1 MGYIE
6 STHYLE
12 NSVLAII
19 VRGQNFAC
27 YFRERWRSWGGR
39 GGGRWVKRF
48 GTNINQ
54 RQTIF
59 SSIYRAK
66 LTLTVLMCC
75 DLQRRTWRTLS
86 FGIIRS
92 HPDSILNIFPKVSD
106 VDVVQV
112 RRYEQQLGSRFSR
125 TYSSLQRSSPP
136 AASLSQ
142 REVLRINLQSERNME
157 IEKICITETIDK
169 RTLQ

>member
-6 STHYLE
+6 STHYLQ

-27 YFRERWRSWGGR
+27 YFRERWG
-39 GGGRWVKRF
+39 GGGRRVKRF

-75 DLQRRTWRTLS
+75 DLQRSTWRTLS

-112 RRYEQQLGSRFSR
+112 RRDEQQLGSRFSR

-142 REVLRINLQSERNME
+142 REVLRINLQSE
-157 IEKICITETIDK
+157 KKYGD
-169 RTLQ
+169 

>member
-6 STHYLE
+6 STHYLQ

-27 YFRERWRSWGGR
+27 YFRERWRSG

-48 GTNINQ
+48 RTNIDQ
-54 RQTIF
+54 RQTLF

-112 RRYEQQLGSRFSR
+112 RRDEHQFGSRFSR

-157 IEKICITETIDK
+157 IKNICIPETIDK

>member
-6 STHYLE
+6 STHYLQ

-19 VRGQNFAC
+19 VRTEFCLLFQ
-27 YFRERWRSWGGR
+27 REVWGGR
-39 GGGRWVKRF
+39 GGRRVKRF

-112 RRYEQQLGSRFSR
+112 RRDEQQLGSRFSR

-142 REVLRINLQSERNME
+142 REVLRINLQSE
-157 IEKICITETIDK
+157 KKYGD
-169 RTLQ
+169 

>member
-6 STHYLE
+6 STHYLQ

-19 VRGQNFAC
+19 VRTEFCLLFQ
-27 YFRERWRSWGGR
+27 REVGGE
-39 GGGRWVKRF
+39 GGGRRVKRF

-112 RRYEQQLGSRFSR
+112 RRDEQQLGSRFSR

-142 REVLRINLQSERNME
+142 REVLRINLQSE
-157 IEKICITETIDK
+157 KKYGD
-169 RTLQ
+169 

>member
-6 STHYLE
+6 STHYLQ

-19 VRGQNFAC
+19 VRTEFCLLFQ
-27 YFRERWRSWGGR
+27 REVGGGR
-39 GGGRWVKRF
+39 GGRRVKRF

-112 RRYEQQLGSRFSR
+112 RRDEQQLGSRFSR

-142 REVLRINLQSERNME
+142 REVLRINLQS
-157 IEKICITETIDK
+157 
-169 RTLQ
+169 

>member
-6 STHYLE
+6 STHYLQ

-19 VRGQNFAC
+19 VRTEFCLLFQ
-27 YFRERWRSWGGR
+27 REVWGGR
-39 GGGRWVKRF
+39 GGRRVKRF

-86 FGIIRS
+86 FGIIRL

-112 RRYEQQLGSRFSR
+112 RRDEQQLGSRFSR

-142 REVLRINLQSERNME
+142 REVLRINLQSE
-157 IEKICITETIDK
+157 KKYGD
-169 RTLQ
+169 

>member
-6 STHYLE
+6 STHYLQ

-19 VRGQNFAC
+19 VRTEFCLLFQ
-27 YFRERWRSWGGR
+27 REVWGGR
-39 GGGRWVKRF
+39 GGRRVKRF

-75 DLQRRTWRTLS
+75 NLQRRTWRTLS

-112 RRYEQQLGSRFSR
+112 RRDEQQLGSRFSR

-142 REVLRINLQSERNME
+142 REVLRINLQSE
-157 IEKICITETIDK
+157 KKYGD
-169 RTLQ
+169 

>member
-6 STHYLE
+6 STHYLQ

-19 VRGQNFAC
+19 VRTEFCLLFQ
-27 YFRERWRSWGGR
+27 REVWGGR
-39 GGGRWVKRF
+39 GGRRVKRF

-112 RRYEQQLGSRFSR
+112 RRDEQQLGSRFSR
-125 TYSSLQRSSPP
+125 TYSSLQRSSPS

-142 REVLRINLQSERNME
+142 REVLRINLQSE
-157 IEKICITETIDK
+157 KKYGD
-169 RTLQ
+169 

>member
-6 STHYLE
+6 STHYLQ

-27 YFRERWRSWGGR
+27 YFRERW
-39 GGGRWVKRF
+39 GGGEGRRVKRF

-112 RRYEQQLGSRFSR
+112 RRDEQQLGSRFSR

-142 REVLRINLQSERNME
+142 REVLRINLQSE
-157 IEKICITETIDK
+157 KKYGD
-169 RTLQ
+169 

>member
-6 STHYLE
+6 STHYLQ

-27 YFRERWRSWGGR
+27 YFRERCRS
-39 GGGRWVKRF
+39 GGGGVRRVKRF

-112 RRYEQQLGSRFSR
+112 RRDEQQLGSRFSR
-125 TYSSLQRSSPP
+125 TYSSLQRSSPS

-157 IEKICITETIDK
+157 IKNICIPETIDK

>member
-1 MGYIE
+1 M
-6 STHYLE
+6 
-12 NSVLAII
+12 LAIS
-19 VRGQNFAC
+19 
-27 YFRERWRSWGGR
+27 ER
-39 GGGRWVKRF
+39 GGGGGGRRVKRF

-112 RRYEQQLGSRFSR
+112 RRDEQQLGSRFPR

-142 REVLRINLQSERNME
+142 REVLRINLQSE
-157 IEKICITETIDK
+157 KKYGD
-169 RTLQ
+169 

>member
-1 MGYIE
+1 M
-6 STHYLE
+6 
-12 NSVLAII
+12 LAISE
-19 VRGQNFAC
+19 RGG
-27 YFRERWRSWGGR
+27 GGR
-39 GGGRWVKRF
+39 GGRRVKRF

-112 RRYEQQLGSRFSR
+112 RRDEQQLGSRFSR

-142 REVLRINLQSERNME
+142 REVLRINLQSE
-157 IEKICITETIDK
+157 KKYGD
-169 RTLQ
+169 

>member
-6 STHYLE
+6 STHYLQ

-27 YFRERWRSWGGR
+27 YFRERW
-39 GGGRWVKRF
+39 GGGERRVKRF

-75 DLQRRTWRTLS
+75 NLQRRTWRTLS

-112 RRYEQQLGSRFSR
+112 RRDEQQLGSRFSR

-142 REVLRINLQSERNME
+142 REVLRINLQSE
-157 IEKICITETIDK
+157 KKYGD
-169 RTLQ
+169 

>member
-6 STHYLE
+6 STHYLQ

-27 YFRERWRSWGGR
+27 YFKERWRSGG
-39 GGGRWVKRF
+39 GGGRRVKRF
-48 GTNINQ
+48 RTNIDQ
-54 RQTIF
+54 RQTLF

-112 RRYEQQLGSRFSR
+112 RRDEQQFGSRFSR

-157 IEKICITETIDK
+157 IKNICIPETIDK

>member
-6 STHYLE
+6 STHYLQ

-27 YFRERWRSWGGR
+27 YFRERW
-39 GGGRWVKRF
+39 GGGRRVKRF

-112 RRYEQQLGSRFSR
+112 RRDEQQLGSRFSR

-142 REVLRINLQSERNME
+142 REVLRINLQSE
-157 IEKICITETIDK
+157 KKYGD
-169 RTLQ
+169 

>member
-6 STHYLE
+6 STHYLQ

-19 VRGQNFAC
+19 VRTEFCLLFQ
-27 YFRERWRSWGGR
+27 REVWGGR
-39 GGGRWVKRF
+39 GGRRVKRF

-59 SSIYRAK
+59 STIYRAK

-112 RRYEQQLGSRFSR
+112 RRDEQQLGSRFSR

-142 REVLRINLQSERNME
+142 REVLRINLQSE
-157 IEKICITETIDK
+157 KKYGD
-169 RTLQ
+169 

>member
-6 STHYLE
+6 STHYLQ

-19 VRGQNFAC
+19 VRTEFCLLFQ
-27 YFRERWRSWGGR
+27 REVWGGR
-39 GGGRWVKRF
+39 GGRRVKRF
-48 GTNINQ
+48 GKNINQ

-112 RRYEQQLGSRFSR
+112 RRDEQQLGSRFSR

-142 REVLRINLQSERNME
+142 REVLRINLQSE
-157 IEKICITETIDK
+157 KKYGD
-169 RTLQ
+169 